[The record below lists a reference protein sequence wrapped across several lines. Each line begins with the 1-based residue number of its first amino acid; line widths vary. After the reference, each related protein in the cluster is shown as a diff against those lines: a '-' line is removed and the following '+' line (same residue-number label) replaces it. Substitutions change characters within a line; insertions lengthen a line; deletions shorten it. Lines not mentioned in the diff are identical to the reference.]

1 MSRPFSFLRL
11 VTQSQAAPNTYN
23 LHISCY
29 VKANASAKRAGVTAV
44 GNDRVVVS
52 TAAVPRDG
60 AANLAVSQIFA
71 EVIKSANL
79 VQLYST
85 FFGILLVSIL
95 LSTPQI
101 FQVPKSNVE
110 VIRGAKARAKTLCLT
125 NLAIGT
131 DSEEVFLQKSM
142 QKVIDAA
149 RNNGASN

>member
-79 VQLYST
+79 VHLYST
-85 FFGILLVSIL
+85 FFWHSSRVHLTKYSPDLPS
-95 LSTPQI
+95 PE
-101 FQVPKSNVE
+101 VE
-110 VIRGAKARAKTLCLT
+110 CRGHSGC
-125 NLAIGT
+125 
-131 DSEEVFLQKSM
+131 
-142 QKVIDAA
+142 
-149 RNNGASN
+149 